1 MIGGAIVNT
10 AIGAGIKL
18 GAILINAWL
27 ENKKQTQMMI
37 AAQNQ
42 TVFKAL
48 TDNQAKQASDPFVQ
62 VTRRILFLTITF
74 TLCYM
79 MIYYAKNPNI
89 QYDVIMPIKDGIST
103 GIFTWIFGG
112 DSFEVVRLTGGLL
125 LMSFMD
131 LAFMVIGF
139 YAVPSPGNK

>member
-18 GAILINAWL
+18 GAILINSWL
-27 ENKKQTQMMI
+27 ESKKQTQMMI
-37 AAQNQ
+37 AARDQQ
-42 TVFKAL
+42 LLRAM

-62 VTRRILFLTITF
+62 VTRRVLFLTITF

-79 MIYYAKNPNI
+79 MIYYAMNPGI
-89 QYDVIMPIKDGIST
+89 QYDVIMPIKDGVST

-139 YAVPSPGNK
+139 YAVPSPGNR